1 MLQLVST
8 FTELTAISIA
18 DAYAAHVPC
27 GVGAANDGSQG
38 LVEVVIGGG
47 GGRNPTMMRRLS
59 HHLSRHWGAEAAAPK
74 VVSHEDL
81 VWDSDAKE
89 AVTFAILGWLCVN
102 GRHGNIPSCTG
113 ASEPAILGKVSPG
126 PNYKALLAKLER

>member
-1 MLQLVST
+1 M
-8 FTELTAISIA
+8 
-18 DAYAAHVPC
+18 
-27 GVGAANDGSQG
+27 
-38 LVEVVIGGG
+38 EVVIGGG

-59 HHLSRHWGAEAAAPK
+59 HHLSRHWGAEAAPK

-81 VWDSDAKE
+81 GWDSDAKE
-89 AVTFAILGWLCVN
+89 AVTFAVLGWLCVN

-113 ASEPAILGKVSPG
+113 ASEPAILGKISPG